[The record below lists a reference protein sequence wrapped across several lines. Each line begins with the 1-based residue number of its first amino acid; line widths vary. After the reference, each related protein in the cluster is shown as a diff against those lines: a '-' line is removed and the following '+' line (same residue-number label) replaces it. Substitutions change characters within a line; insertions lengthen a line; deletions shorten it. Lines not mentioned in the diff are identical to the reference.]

1 MRRGT
6 PETHEAGE
14 FQQMTIG
21 GLTVYVHNSLSEF
34 PGLQIDADGGFF
46 GQKLVLKGLPQEK
59 SGCC

>member
-1 MRRGT
+1 
-6 PETHEAGE
+6 
-14 FQQMTIG
+14 MTFG
-21 GLTVYVHNSLSEF
+21 GATVYVHNSLSEF